1 MEYIFDIE
9 TASLKPGEHTRVTE
23 QNEVQD
29 IGGLSPVTGKIIAI
43 GLLHQD
49 KPYIFTGDE
58 KTILT
63 DFWQTLKTLAD
74 SEKGYVKLI
83 GFNVKQF
90 DIHFLLVRSLAHK
103 IPILPF
109 TRRQVIDLRDYL
121 TFFHTYMKKGT
132 LNDYARIIGID
143 GKYDNIQN
151 SDIPKLYE
159 NGDIAQ
165 IKKYVEQDIKI
176 TAELYKACKEIGIMN
191 ISY

>member
-9 TASLKPGEHTRVTE
+9 TAPLKPGEHTRVTE

-49 KPYIFTGDE
+49 KPYIFTGHE

-83 GFNVKQF
+83 GFNIKQF

-103 IPILPF
+103 IAILPF

-143 GKYDNIQN
+143 GKHDNIQN

-176 TAELYKACKEIGIMN
+176 TAELYKACKEIGILN